1 MSDRSEVPDFPPR
14 ALESPGLP
22 ERTGSHPITFVP
34 APFARRPV
42 PSYPQRADYADL
54 DPAFPRASFVMG
66 PVPLASPCAK
76 INCNG
81 PAPIERRAGSE
92 PHTGWRRQNIDVDI
106 RRISIPPGLENA
118 SLTLRGRQPYPNR
131 TMDEITTWM
140 PPLIVKPRRYG
151 SQPITEAERLAA
163 GPSHRP
169 NDWSEWPEE
178 NNPHRTRW
186 VGHDRSRYAMNGGW
200 EDPKETAAVPNE
212 QVLESIEAEGD
223 PLIALRQTAS
233 DSQTVIRREL
243 ERRVVL
249 EDENRGLIGRN
260 ERVENDNE
268 AHIMRNRYL
277 ERSRQDARNDLALVQ
292 QQRDILQKQLNL
304 ARSQAERLRMERD
317 EPEEAYR
324 RRQAQQQEFEHA
336 IERIRDLE
344 ESEVSL
350 RTELDL
356 ALTTVD
362 RLRTER
368 NRLENS
374 REQLEMERD
383 HYETERDR
391 ERSHNHTL
399 RNQNHDLQQQVI
411 YLVNQL
417 QAAQAVAI
425 PPVVVPRPVNTATVN
440 APHIVSP
447 AVGLPR
453 IHQHPILPS
462 PVTAPSAGTLRGG
475 RGRGRGGVRERG
487 GRRGRVAAATRRK
500 QPERTCK
507 VVKGYRK

>member
-14 ALESPGLP
+14 APESPGLP

-54 DPAFPRASFVMG
+54 DPDFPRASFVMG

-81 PAPIERRAGSE
+81 PAPIERRA
-92 PHTGWRRQNIDVDI
+92 
-106 RRISIPPGLENA
+106 
-118 SLTLRGRQPYPNR
+118 
-131 TMDEITTWM
+131 
-140 PPLIVKPRRYG
+140 
-151 SQPITEAERLAA
+151 
-163 GPSHRP
+163 
-169 NDWSEWPEE
+169 EE

-186 VGHDRSRYAMNGGW
+186 VGYDRSRYAMNGGW
-200 EDPKETAAVPNE
+200 EDPNETAAVPNE
-212 QVLESIEAEGD
+212 QVLESIEADGD

-268 AHIMRNRYL
+268 AHIKRNRYL
-277 ERSRQDARNDLALVQ
+277 ERSRQDDRNDLALVQ
-292 QQRDILQKQLNL
+292 QQRDILQRQLNL

-324 RRQAQQQEFEHA
+324 RREAQQQEFEHA

-447 AVGLPR
+447 PLQR
-453 IHQHPILPS
+453 LQ
-462 PVTAPSAGTLRGG
+462 
-475 RGRGRGGVRERG
+475 REH
-487 GRRGRVAAATRRK
+487 
-500 QPERTCK
+500 
-507 VVKGYRK
+507 